1 MILSLIYYALQSH
14 YMYFAMRKISIF
26 YKSKT
31 TDPFVSTEEC
41 MCIGPLLG
49 FAATPQGLDFL
60 MMDQTHKASSVS
72 GRVQQPASPQGL
84 HKWVDWSVYHVLIL

>member
-72 GRVQQPASPQGL
+72 RRVQQPASPQGL
-84 HKWVDWSVYHVLIL
+84 HK